1 MERLAAKAFSPGGIS
16 SFFEIC
22 DLEEDGSPIKAPE
35 RVGSRGGGFAIAEG
49 ITTEVKVQPSKE
61 TNIKVYINDQLAEA
75 KTTEAMLRLLLKPL
89 KEGYLIEVQHS
100 VIPPIGAGFGTSAA
114 GAYSC
119 GLAFSHALGLNLTQN
134 QIGKMAHVADVV
146 CHTGLGTVEGL
157 MTGGLVLI
165 VKGGAPGIGLVDRI
179 PVPLGLRIVAGSFKS
194 IEKGSIILSPEW
206 RQTVNRLGQ
215 ETMKRILCSPSLRN
229 FLDACKDFA
238 FNLGLMSDR
247 VRQLIAEAEG
257 AGAIGATQN
266 MIGEAVHA
274 VTTIE
279 NSGAVYDAFKKH
291 LPPSKIIVSDIDF
304 QGGRI
309 IE

>member
-1 MERLAAKAFSPGGIS
+1 MELLVSKAFSPGGIS

-22 DLEEDGSPIKAPE
+22 DVEKDGSPIKSPE
-35 RVGSRGGGFAIAEG
+35 RIGSRGGGFATAEG
-49 ITTEVKVQPSKE
+49 VTTEVRVQPSKE
-61 TNIKVYINDQLAEA
+61 TKIRVYINGEMAEA
-75 KTTEAMLRLLLKPL
+75 KTTEAMLRLLLKLL
-89 KEGYLIEVQHS
+89 KKGYLIEVRHS

-119 GLAFSHALGLNLTQN
+119 GLAFSHALGLDLTQN

-157 MTGGLVLI
+157 MTGGLVLV
-165 VKGGAPGIGLVDRI
+165 VKSGAPGIGLVDRI
-179 PVPLGLRIVAGSFKS
+179 PVPPNLKIVAGSFEP
-194 IEKGSIILSPEW
+194 IEKGSIILSPKW
-206 RQTVNRLGQ
+206 KQIVNKLGQ
-215 ETMKRILCSPSLRN
+215 ETMKRILCNPSLHS

-247 VRQLIAEAEG
+247 VKQLIAEAEG

-274 VTTIE
+274 VTTVE
-279 NSGAVYDAFKKH
+279 DSGAVYDAFKQH
-291 LPPSKIIVSDIDF
+291 LPRSKIIVSDIDF